1 MLMFIAVIVPVGLV
15 ISLDFFDPI
24 NLDLNSNGVPLRNYT
39 VATSLTTLVMW
50 IELLL
55 LLRFFSGPA
64 NYINISLSIIRRI
77 LCFVASI
84 LLITVM
90 QNMLVAF
97 MTSVFD
103 DARASG
109 RQAVLKFRAELIY
122 EYETLEKAV
131 TSREN
136 ERNGYIIQ

>member
-1 MLMFIAVIVPVGLV
+1 
-15 ISLDFFDPI
+15 
-24 NLDLNSNGVPLRNYT
+24 
-39 VATSLTTLVMW
+39 
-50 IELLL
+50 
-55 LLRFFSGPA
+55 
-64 NYINISLSIIRRI
+64 
-77 LCFVASI
+77 
-84 LLITVM
+84 
-90 QNMLVAF
+90 MLVAF